1 MNWDFLLPVKLYFGS
16 GRINELSKIIDE
28 KGFKRGV
35 LVCDGIFAQNGLAD
49 EIVKKSGGK
58 LTAVFSDITP
68 NPTTE
73 NVNNCVKLL
82 RQENA
87 EFVVALG
94 GGSSMDCAKAACAI
108 KNSDDLIDDYH
119 SGIKKLNAD
128 DKIPMIAV
136 PTTAGTGSEVTF
148 VSVLTNEQKG
158 LKAPLGNPLLY
169 AEAAIIDP
177 ELTLSV
183 PQRVTAS
190 TGLDVLSHALEGY
203 WSIYHQPVCD
213 AVALSA
219 ARTVFEYLPV
229 VYDNPSDLN
238 AREKMCEASL
248 LAGIGFSYPKTT
260 GSHACSFPLTNIYHV
275 PHGEACAFTLDY
287 FLRLNAS
294 KETDGRIDRFVKDCG
309 FENAEKAADRILE
322 MKKAFGMRCTL
333 SEIGVKD
340 EEIRALSE
348 KSMHP
353 NMLNNPVKMT
363 VESVEEMYR
372 SLR

>member
-16 GRINELSKIIDE
+16 GRINELSGIIE
-28 KGFKRGV
+28 QKGYKKGV
-35 LVCDGIFAQNGLAD
+35 LVCDGIFRENGLAD
-49 EIVKKSGGK
+49 EIVKKSGGL

-73 NVNNCVKLL
+73 NVNNCVRLL
-82 RQENA
+82 RKEDAQ
-87 EFVVALG
+87 FVVALG

-119 SGIKKLNAD
+119 AGIKPLKPEDA
-128 DKIPMIAV
+128 IPLIAV

-148 VSVLTNEQKG
+148 VSVLTNEEKG

-169 AEAAIIDP
+169 AKAAIIDP

-183 PQRVTAS
+183 PPRVTAS

-203 WSIYHQPVCD
+203 WSIHHQPICD

-219 ARTVFEYLPV
+219 ARTVFEYLPKV
-229 VYDNPSDLN
+229 FENPSDIN

-287 FLRLNAS
+287 FLRLNA
-294 KETDGRIDRFVKDCG
+294 KNETDGRIDRFAKDCG
-309 FENAEKAADRILE
+309 FENAGKMADKIYE

-333 SEIGVKD
+333 SEIGVR
-340 EEIRALSE
+340 EEDIRVLSE

-363 VESVEEMYR
+363 VDSVEEMYR
-372 SLR
+372 SLK

>member
-1 MNWDFLLPVKLYFGS
+1 MNWEFLLPVKLYFGS
-16 GRINELSKIIDE
+16 GRINELSDIVKAR
-28 KGFKRGV
+28 GFKRGV
-35 LVCDGIFAQNGLAD
+35 LVCDGIFVQNGLAD
-49 EIVKKSGGK
+49 EIVKKSDGT

-68 NPTTE
+68 NPTTK
-73 NVNNCVKLL
+73 NVNDCVTLL

-108 KNSDDLIDDYH
+108 KGSDDFIDDYH
-119 SGIKKLNAD
+119 AGKKPLNPE
-128 DKIPMIAV
+128 DKIPLIAV

-148 VSVLTNEQKG
+148 VSVLTNEERG

-177 ELTLSV
+177 MLTVSV
-183 PQRVTAS
+183 PPRVTAS

-203 WSIYHQPVCD
+203 WSIYHQPICD
-213 AVALSA
+213 AVSLSA
-219 ARTVFEYLPV
+219 ARTVFEYLPIV
-229 VYDNPSDLN
+229 FSEPENIE

-248 LAGIGFSYPKTT
+248 LAGVGFSYPKTT

-294 KETDGRIDRFVKDCG
+294 EETDGRIERFVRDCG
-309 FENAEKAADRILE
+309 FENAERAADRILE

-340 EEIRALSE
+340 EDIRALSE

-363 VESVEEMYR
+363 VDSVEKMYR
-372 SLR
+372 ALK

>member
-1 MNWDFLLPVKLYFGS
+1 MNWDFLLPVKLYFGT
-16 GRINELSKIIDE
+16 GRINELSDIISSY
-28 KGFKRGV
+28 GFSRGV
-35 LVCDGIFAQNGLAD
+35 LVCDEIFVQKGLAD
-49 EIVKKSGGK
+49 EIVGKSGGK

-68 NPTTE
+68 NPTTK
-73 NVNNCVKLL
+73 NVNDCVALL
-82 RQENA
+82 RQEDA

-108 KNSDDLIDDYH
+108 KGSNDLIDDYH
-119 SGIKKLNAD
+119 AGLKALNPAD
-128 DKIPMIAV
+128 RIPLIAV
-136 PTTAGTGSEVTF
+136 PTTAGTGSEVTS
-148 VSVLTNEQKG
+148 VSVLTNEEKG

-169 AEAAIIDP
+169 ARAAIIDP
-177 ELTLSV
+177 ALTVSV
-183 PQRVTAS
+183 PPRVTAS

-203 WSIYHQPVCD
+203 WSIHHQPICD

-219 ARTVFEYLPV
+219 ARTVFEHLST
-229 VYDNPSDLN
+229 VYYIPTDIE

-248 LAGIGFSYPKTT
+248 LAGIAFSHPKTT

-294 KETDGRIDRFVKDCG
+294 EEKDGRIDRFVKDCG
-309 FENAEKAADRILE
+309 FENAEKAAEKILE

-340 EEIRALSE
+340 EGIRALSE

-353 NMLNNPVKMT
+353 NMLNNPVEMT
-363 VESVEEMYR
+363 VESVERMYR
-372 SLR
+372 FLK

>member
-16 GRINELSKIIDE
+16 GRINELSDILKQ
-28 KGFKRGV
+28 KGFNRGV
-35 LVCDGIFAQNGLAD
+35 LVCDGIFRENGLAD
-49 EIVKKSGGK
+49 EIIKKSEGR

-82 RQENA
+82 REEKA
-87 EFVVALG
+87 EFAVALG

-108 KNSDDLIDDYH
+108 KGSNDLIDDYH
-119 SGIKKLNAD
+119 AGKKSLNPD
-128 DKIPMIAV
+128 DRIPLIAV

-148 VSVLTNEQKG
+148 VSVLTNEEKG

-177 ELTLSV
+177 VLTLSV
-183 PQRVTAS
+183 PPRVTAS
-190 TGLDVLSHALEGY
+190 TGLDVLSHALEGF
-203 WSIYHQPVCD
+203 WSIHHQPICD
-213 AVALSA
+213 AVSLSA
-219 ARTVFEYLPV
+219 ARTVFEFLPT
-229 VYDNPSDLN
+229 VYENPSDLN

-287 FLRLNAS
+287 FLRLNA
-294 KETDGRIDRFVKDCG
+294 KNETDGRINRFAADCG
-309 FENAEKAADRILE
+309 FENAEKMADRIFE
-322 MKKAFGMRCTL
+322 MKKSFGMRCTL

-340 EEIRALSE
+340 EDIRSLSE

-363 VESVEEMYR
+363 VDSVEEMYR
-372 SLR
+372 SLK